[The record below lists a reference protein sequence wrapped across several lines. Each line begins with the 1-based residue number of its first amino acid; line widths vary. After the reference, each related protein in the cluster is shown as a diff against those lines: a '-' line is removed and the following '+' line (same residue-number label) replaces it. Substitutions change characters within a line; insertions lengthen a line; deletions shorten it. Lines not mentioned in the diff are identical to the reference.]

1 VYNCTTNVPPTEG
14 CNATSPSEVENV
26 ERSSCANYD
35 NHISA
40 KPIKGFESKTG
51 DLMYHFPRGC
61 ESSHVPPLDPSR
73 DSEIAGSRMLAR
85 AETQTWGIRGMPLDK
100 GFKII
105 LTYAARK
112 SHLH

>member
-1 VYNCTTNVPPTEG
+1 
-14 CNATSPSEVENV
+14 
-26 ERSSCANYD
+26 
-35 NHISA
+35 
-40 KPIKGFESKTG
+40 
-51 DLMYHFPRGC
+51 MYHFYTGC

-73 DSEIAGSRMLAR
+73 DSETAGRGMLAR

-100 GFKII
+100 DFKIT